1 MFGSELDSHPTL
13 DSSIQTGEKLG
24 VFATLHLV
32 DTIFF
37 VSSSFYIFNESTVAF
52 SAMFG
57 L

>member
-13 DSSIQTGEKLG
+13 DSSTQTGEKLG

-52 SAMFG
+52 SAMFR